1 MKRINKKKIRE
12 IAEKYGLKLV
22 LLFGSQASGKTH
34 FASDFDIA
42 ILGERTINI
51 EKELEIQYEFVKIF
65 KTDAVDVVDIRGL
78 SPLLLYRIF
87 HEPHKILFC
96 KDELEYYKFKI
107 YSARKYAEAKPL
119 FDLRDRSIELFFK
132 KHA

>member
-12 IAEKYGLKLV
+12 IAEKYGLRLV

-42 ILGERTINI
+42 VLGEKPIGI
-51 EKELEIQYEFVKIF
+51 EKELEICYEFVKIF
-65 KTDAVDVVDIRGL
+65 KTDAVDMVDIRGS
-78 SPLLLYRIF
+78 SPLLLYQIF
-87 HEPHKILFC
+87 YKPHKILFC

-107 YSARKYAEAKPL
+107 YSERKYAEATPL
-119 FDLRDRSIELFFK
+119 FNLRDRSIELFLK